1 MDKYDYI
8 EGIMIVQRGITGIN
22 YQKCLRDILKRYY
35 KYKNKT
41 YEMPDAYGGDDK
53 NDGWVVEDALFY
65 QIFAPTRLKE
75 SLRKEMQNKFSDDL
89 EGLIKKVY
97 KEGKWN
103 GQIKKFIFLVN
114 TFDGDLPHDSE
125 RFFEN
130 KVNNLKRIYNINF
143 DYEVTNGEYIRDILY
158 DIEDIQVLEQISSQI
173 RIRGLIDYNAITEEL
188 IINLI
193 DEIAGNIITKYMTN
207 DEINTYNRVSSPR
220 KIEINKLDEKKDE
233 IEAIIE
239 KLDIVESAINTIN
252 QDILSEDR
260 FERVKGAVISS
271 YSELSSELSGVELYN
286 KIIEEVLKFTN
297 NKSGKR
303 GPVKFLIVYVFDKC
317 DIFEKE

>member
-8 EGIMIVQRGITGIN
+8 EGIMIAQRGITGIN

-65 QIFAPTRLKE
+65 QVFAPTRLKE

-103 GQIKKFIFLVN
+103 GQIKKFIFLVS

-130 KVNNLKRIYNINF
+130 KVNDLKRIYNISF

-158 DIEDIQVLEQISSQI
+158 EIEDIKVLEQISSQM

-207 DEINTYNRVSSPR
+207 DTINTYNRVSSPR

-239 KLDIVESAINTIN
+239 KLDIVENAINTIN

-260 FERVKGAVISS
+260 FERVKGAIIRS
-271 YSELSSELSGVELYN
+271 YSELCSELSGVELYD
-286 KIIEEVLKFTN
+286 KIIEEALKFTN
-297 NKSGKR
+297 NKSGKS